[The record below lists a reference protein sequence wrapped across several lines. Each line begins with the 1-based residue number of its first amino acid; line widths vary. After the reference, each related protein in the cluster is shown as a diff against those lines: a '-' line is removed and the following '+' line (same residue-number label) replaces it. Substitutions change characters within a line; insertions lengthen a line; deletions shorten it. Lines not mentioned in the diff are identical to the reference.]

1 MNCVNH
7 PEAAVTAFC
16 QNCGKGL
23 CAQCSREVQGN
34 VFCEPCLAARVA
46 GGAAA
51 GPGPAGPGPVGP
63 GGAGPYVPPPVSAPN
78 PGTATIL
85 GFIPG
90 VGAMYNGQY
99 IKAIVHVL
107 VFVVLI
113 SITEH
118 YGIFGIFVG
127 AWVLYQVF
135 DAHQTAKARRDGL
148 PLPDPFGLNEL
159 GNAFGGHT
167 PPRYTP
173 PVAPPPPG
181 AGTAGVGGVPPGA
194 PGAMPG
200 NPAQPYADWAEQV
213 RQQAHEFGRQ
223 SAEWGEQLRQRIVS
237 ETQRPFTPGV
247 GGPGTWGAP
256 PPPPGFVPP
265 QGFGPPPGFVGTPG
279 AVPPGVVP
287 PGAVPPG
294 AGYVPPQP
302 PPGWAPPV
310 PPDMELERAR
320 REPIGAIV
328 LILLGML
335 FLFNTLGFFN
345 FGWVHHGW
353 PLIIVGIAVWLL
365 LRNTYFGG
373 VPRVGPPPPPPPV
386 GGMGNPAAH
395 GSGTTGTAASS
406 AAQEPPA
413 GGAQ

>member
-46 GGAAA
+46 GGMPPS
-51 GPGPAGPGPVGP
+51 GPGAPGLGGPPFGPPTGV
-63 GGAGPYVPPPVSAPN
+63 PN

-159 GNAFGGHT
+159 GNAFGGHQ
-167 PPRYTP
+167 PRPYTP
-173 PVAPPPPG
+173 PVTPPPPG
-181 AGTAGVGGVPPGA
+181 TTPPPGFGPGTPPGTA
-194 PGAMPG
+194 PG
-200 NPAQPYADWAEQV
+200 NPGQPYADWAEQV

-223 SAEWGEQLRQRIVS
+223 SAEWGEQMRQRIVT
-237 ETQRPFTPGV
+237 ETQAAAQRPYNPNPGM
-247 GGPGTWGAP
+247 GGPGSWGTP
-256 PPPPGFVPP
+256 PPPPGFM
-265 QGFGPPPGFVGTPG
+265 
-279 AVPPGVVP
+279 P
-287 PGAVPPG
+287 PGAPPGYAPPG
-294 AGYVPPQP
+294 AGYVPPEYAS
-302 PPGWAPPV
+302 G
-310 PPDMELERAR
+310 
-320 REPIGAIV
+320 
-328 LILLGML
+328 LG
-335 FLFNTLGFFN
+335 
-345 FGWVHHGW
+345 
-353 PLIIVGIAVWLL
+353 
-365 LRNTYFGG
+365 
-373 VPRVGPPPPPPPV
+373 
-386 GGMGNPAAH
+386 
-395 GSGTTGTAASS
+395 AASAANGAGTRTPRAYRSHRAHS
-406 AAQEPPA
+406 ARHALPVQHA
-413 GGAQ
+413 GLL

>member
-23 CAQCSREVQGN
+23 CTQCSREVQGN
-34 VFCEPCLAARVA
+34 VFCEPCLAARVT
-46 GGAAA
+46 GAAA
-51 GPGPAGPGPVGP
+51 PGAPSAYQPGY
-63 GGAGPYVPPPVSAPN
+63 APPPVGAPN

-118 YGIFGIFVG
+118 YGMFGIFVG

-167 PPRYTP
+167 PRPYTP
-173 PVAPPPPG
+173 PPVPPAGTPPG
-181 AGTAGVGGVPPGA
+181 AA
-194 PGAMPG
+194 PGAAPG
-200 NPAQPYADWAEQV
+200 NPPQYADWAEQV
-213 RQQAHEFGRQ
+213 RQQAHQFGQQ
-223 SAEWGEQLRQRIVS
+223 SAEWGEQLRQRIVA
-237 ETQRPFTPGV
+237 ETTQAARPFNP
-247 GGPGTWGAP
+247 GGPGTWGTPPPPAAGFAP
-256 PPPPGFVPP
+256 GTVPPPPGW
-265 QGFGPPPGFVGTPG
+265 T
-279 AVPPGVVP
+279 APPGVAP
-287 PGAVPPG
+287 PMPP
-294 AGYVPPQP
+294 YPPIPPQ
-302 PPGWAPPV
+302 
-310 PPDMELERAR
+310 MELDRAR

-345 FGWVHHGW
+345 FGWVSHGW

-365 LRNTYFGG
+365 ARNSGRFRYGAPGG
-373 VPRVGPPPPPPPV
+373 PPPPV
-386 GGMGNPAAH
+386 GPSPQQANAPQPV
-395 GSGTTGTAASS
+395 GTS
-406 AAQEPPA
+406 QEPPA
-413 GGAQ
+413 GGGQ

>member
-34 VFCEPCLAARVA
+34 VFCEPCLAARVM
-46 GGAAA
+46 GAVPP
-51 GPGPAGPGPVGP
+51 GPGIPGPGMP
-63 GGAGPYVPPPVSAPN
+63 GPYVPPPAGVPN

-159 GNAFGGHT
+159 GNAFGGH
-167 PPRYTP
+167 PPRPYTP
-173 PVAPPPPG
+173 PVPPPP
-181 AGTAGVGGVPPGA
+181 AGSNPPGPPPGTMPGVM

-200 NPAQPYADWAEQV
+200 NPGQPYSDWAEQV

-237 ETQRPFTPGV
+237 ETQASAARPWNPN
-247 GGPGTWGAP
+247 P
-256 PPPPGFVPP
+256 
-265 QGFGPPPGFVGTPG
+265 GFGPGNTSAPAPGF
-279 AVPPGVVP
+279 VP
-287 PGAVPPG
+287 PGAVPPPG
-294 AGYVPPQP
+294 TGYIPPNM
-302 PPGWAPPV
+302 PPGWAPP
-310 PPDMELERAR
+310 PPEMELERAR

-335 FLFNTLGFFN
+335 FLFNTLGFLN
-345 FGWVHHGW
+345 FGWVHQGW

-365 LRNTYFGG
+365 LRNSGRLGFYG
-373 VPRVGPPPPPPPV
+373 PRPTPPPPMAGMPGNPPPPPP
-386 GGMGNPAAH
+386 A
-395 GSGTTGTAASS
+395 TTTS
-406 AAQEPPA
+406 EPPP

>member
-7 PEAAVTAFC
+7 PEAGVTAFC

-34 VFCEPCLAARVA
+34 VFCEPCLAARVT
-46 GGAAA
+46 GVP
-51 GPGPAGPGPVGP
+51 GPGAYPPGSYPAGS
-63 GGAGPYVPPPVSAPN
+63 YPPPPMGAPN

-113 SITEH
+113 SICEH
-118 YGIFGIFVG
+118 YGVFGIFVA

-159 GNAFGGHT
+159 GNAFGGHSA
-167 PPRYTP
+167 PRPYVP
-173 PVAPPPPG
+173 PVQPPPG
-181 AGTAGVGGVPPGA
+181 TPTGAGPVPGPA
-194 PGAMPG
+194 PG
-200 NPAQPYADWAEQV
+200 QSTADWAEQV

-223 SAEWGEQLRQRIVS
+223 SAEWGEQLRQRIVA
-237 ETQRPFTPGV
+237 EATPGARPFNP
-247 GGPGTWGAP
+247 GGPGTWGTPPPPPGFPPPPPLGTGYRP

-265 QGFGPPPGFVGTPG
+265 PPPAWVPPPPGM
-279 AVPPGVVP
+279 VPP
-287 PGAVPPG
+287 
-294 AGYVPPQP
+294 
-302 PPGWAPPV
+302 
-310 PPDMELERAR
+310 ELERAR

-345 FGWVHHGW
+345 FGWVSHGW
-353 PLIIVGIAVWLL
+353 PLIIVGIAIWLL
-365 LRNTYFGG
+365 MRNTGGRFGFAA
-373 VPRVGPPPPPPPV
+373 RVGPPPPPNPQYTS
-386 GGMGNPAAH
+386 GNP
-395 GSGTTGTAASS
+395 GP
-406 AAQEPPA
+406 QA
-413 GGAQ
+413 GGSTQGPASPQDPSTGGGR

>member
-23 CAQCSREVQGN
+23 CAQCTRDVQGN
-34 VFCEPCLAARVA
+34 IFCEPCLAARVTGAVPPGA
-46 GGAAA
+46 GAPAPGM
-51 GPGPAGPGPVGP
+51 PGPYGPPSAGI
-63 GGAGPYVPPPVSAPN
+63 PN

-159 GNAFGGHT
+159 GNAFGGHASR
-167 PPRYTP
+167 PYTP
-173 PVAPPPPG
+173 PVPPPPAGVTPPPPG
-181 AGTAGVGGVPPGA
+181 FA
-194 PGAMPG
+194 PGAAPG
-200 NPAQPYADWAEQV
+200 TPAQPYSDWAEQV

-223 SAEWGEQLRQRIVS
+223 SADWGEQLRQRIVS
-237 ETQRPFTPGV
+237 ETQASARPYNPTGGV
-247 GGPGTWGAP
+247 GGPGSWGAP
-256 PPPPGFVPP
+256 PPPPGFAS
-265 QGFGPPPGFVGTPG
+265 G
-279 AVPPGVVP
+279 AVPPGP
-287 PGAVPPG
+287 
-294 AGYVPPQP
+294 GYVPPNM
-302 PPGWAPPV
+302 PPGWAPP
-310 PPDMELERAR
+310 PEMELERAR

-365 LRNTYFGG
+365 MRNSGRLGFYGSRPAPPPPMAG
-373 VPRVGPPPPPPPV
+373 APGNPPPPPT
-386 GGMGNPAAH
+386 A
-395 GSGTTGTAASS
+395 GTTS
-406 AAQEPPA
+406 EPPA
-413 GGAQ
+413 GGAR

>member
-34 VFCEPCLAARVA
+34 VFCEPCLAARVTGTVPPGA
-46 GGAAA
+46 GMP
-51 GPGPAGPGPVGP
+51 GPGMPGPGMPGP
-63 GGAGPYVPPPVSAPN
+63 YGLPGAGVPN

-159 GNAFGGHT
+159 GNAFGGH
-167 PPRYTP
+167 PQRPYTP
-173 PVAPPPPG
+173 PVTPPPPG
-181 AGTAGVGGVPPGA
+181 GTVPPPGFA
-194 PGAMPG
+194 PGTVPGAGPG
-200 NPAQPYADWAEQV
+200 NPGQPYADWAEQV

-223 SAEWGEQLRQRIVS
+223 SADWGEQLRHRIVA
-237 ETQRPFTPGV
+237 ETQAGARPYSPTGGI
-247 GGPGTWGAP
+247 GGPGSWGAP
-256 PPPPGFVPP
+256 PPPPGFVA
-265 QGFGPPPGFVGTPG
+265 PG
-279 AVPPGVVP
+279 
-287 PGAVPPG
+287 VPPG
-294 AGYVPPQP
+294 AGYVPPGVP
-302 PPGWAPPV
+302 PNMPPGWV
-310 PPDMELERAR
+310 PPPPEMELERAR

-365 LRNTYFGG
+365 ARNSGRFSFYGRPAAQPP
-373 VPRVGPPPPPPPV
+373 VPGAPGSVPPPPP
-386 GGMGNPAAH
+386 
-395 GSGTTGTAASS
+395 AASTTP
-406 AAQEPPA
+406 EPPA
-413 GGAQ
+413 GGGQ

>member
-7 PEAAVTAFC
+7 PEAAVSAFC
-16 QNCGKGL
+16 QNCGNGL
-23 CAQCSREVQGN
+23 CTQCSREVQGN
-34 VFCEPCLAARVA
+34 VFCEPCLVARMTGQAVPGA
-46 GGAAA
+46 GIP
-51 GPGPAGPGPVGP
+51 GPGI
-63 GGAGPYVPPPVSAPN
+63 GGSYVPPPAGVPN

-118 YGIFGIFVG
+118 YGIFGIFVA

-159 GNAFGGHT
+159 GNAFGGHAQR
-167 PPRYTP
+167 PYVP

-181 AGTAGVGGVPPGA
+181 AAPPGF
-194 PGAMPG
+194 PGATPG
-200 NPAQPYADWAEQV
+200 ATSGGPTQPYADWAEQV
-213 RQQAHEFGRQ
+213 RQQAHDFGRQ

-237 ETQRPFTPGV
+237 ETQASARPFNPTG
-247 GGPGTWGAP
+247 GAAGPGRWAA

-265 QGFGPPPGFVGTPG
+265 
-279 AVPPGVVP
+279 GVVP
-287 PGAVPPG
+287 PNV
-294 AGYVPPQP
+294 GYVPPNVPPTMGSGWVP
-302 PPGWAPPV
+302 PPPE
-310 PPDMELERAR
+310 MELERAR

-365 LRNTYFGG
+365 FRNSGRLGFYGRPVPPPPVG
-373 VPRVGPPPPPPPV
+373 VPGTPPPPPP
-386 GGMGNPAAH
+386 AAN
-395 GSGTTGTAASS
+395 S
-406 AAQEPPA
+406 AEPPT
-413 GGAQ
+413 GGRQ

>member
-7 PEAAVTAFC
+7 PEAAVTAYC
-16 QNCGKGL
+16 QHCGKGL
-23 CAQCSREVQGN
+23 CAQCTREVQGN
-34 VFCEPCLAARVA
+34 VFCEPCLAARVS
-46 GGAAA
+46 G
-51 GPGPAGPGPVGP
+51 GPASGPTAYPAAPMGT
-63 GGAGPYVPPPVSAPN
+63 PN

-107 VFVVLI
+107 VFVVLV
-113 SITEH
+113 SLSEH
-118 YGIFGIFVG
+118 FGLFGIFVG

-167 PPRYTP
+167 PRPYTP
-173 PVAPPPPG
+173 PPTPPPA
-181 AGTAGVGGVPPGA
+181 AGTPPPAGFPPATPPGVPPAGA
-194 PGAMPG
+194 QG
-200 NPAQPYADWAEQV
+200 QPYADWAEQV

-237 ETQRPFTPGV
+237 ETQQGARM
-247 GGPGTWGAP
+247 GGPGTWGTP
-256 PPPPGFVPP
+256 PPPPGFVSP
-265 QGFGPPPGFVGTPG
+265 QPGAGFTPAPPGFT
-279 AVPPGVVP
+279 AAPPGFTP
-287 PGAVPPG
+287 PP
-294 AGYVPPQP
+294 P
-302 PPGWAPPV
+302 PPGWGAVPGAMPPV
-310 PPDMELERAR
+310 PPPMELERAR

-345 FGWVHHGW
+345 FGWVSHGW

-365 LRNTYFGG
+365 ARNTGG
-373 VPRVGPPPPPPPV
+373 RFRMGPQP
-386 GGMGNPAAH
+386 PAA
-395 GSGTTGTAASS
+395 GPGPNPPQTGPNPN
-406 AAQEPPA
+406 EPPA
-413 GGAQ
+413 GGAR

>member
-7 PEAAVTAFC
+7 PEAGVTAFC

-23 CAQCSREVQGN
+23 CAQCVRDVQGN

-46 GGAAA
+46 GVPAGA
-51 GPGPAGPGPVGP
+51 GPAGG
-63 GGAGPYVPPPVSAPN
+63 YPPPPMGTPN

-118 YGIFGIFVG
+118 YGMFGIFVG

-135 DAHQTAKARRDGL
+135 DAHQTAKARRDGQ

-167 PPRYTP
+167 PRPYTP

-181 AGTAGVGGVPPGA
+181 GTTPPPGFGPGTPPVPP
-194 PGAMPG
+194 PGVQG
-200 NPAQPYADWAEQV
+200 QPYADWAEQV
-213 RQQAHEFGRQ
+213 RQQAHQFGQQ
-223 SAEWGEQLRQRIVS
+223 SAEWGEQLRQRIVA
-237 ETQRPFTPGV
+237 EAHQATR
-247 GGPGTWGAP
+247 PGTWGTT
-256 PPPPGFVPP
+256 PPPPGFVP
-265 QGFGPPPGFVGTPG
+265 G
-279 AVPPGVVP
+279 AVPPPAGFTPPPPP
-287 PGAVPPG
+287 PGW
-294 AGYVPPQP
+294 VPPQP
-302 PPGWAPPV
+302 E
-310 PPDMELERAR
+310 MELERAR

-345 FGWVHHGW
+345 FGWVSHGW

-365 LRNTYFGG
+365 MRNTGG
-373 VPRVGPPPPPPPV
+373 RWVPRVGPPPPAPPQP
-386 GGMGNPAAH
+386 GNPPQ
-395 GSGTTGTAASS
+395 SGNNPNDP
-406 AAQEPPA
+406 QA
-413 GGAQ
+413 GGGR

>member
-7 PEAAVTAFC
+7 PDAAVTAFC

-23 CAQCSREVQGN
+23 CAQCTREVQGN
-34 VFCEPCLAARVA
+34 VFCEPCLAARVTGQA
-46 GGAAA
+46 PPGLGMP
-51 GPGPAGPGPVGP
+51 GPGMPGPYGPPPAGV
-63 GGAGPYVPPPVSAPN
+63 PN

-107 VFVVLI
+107 VFVVLV

-159 GNAFGGHT
+159 GNAFGGHAQR
-167 PPRYTP
+167 PYTP
-173 PVAPPPPG
+173 PVTPPPPG
-181 AGTAGVGGVPPGA
+181 GTPPPPGFGPGTGPGVGAV
-194 PGAMPG
+194 PG
-200 NPAQPYADWAEQV
+200 NPGQPYADWAEQV
-213 RQQAHEFGRQ
+213 RLHAHEFGRQ
-223 SAEWGEQLRQRIVS
+223 SAEWGEQLRQRIVA
-237 ETQRPFTPGV
+237 ETQAAAARPYNPSGGV
-247 GGPGTWGAP
+247 GGPGSWGAP
-256 PPPPGFVPP
+256 PPGY
-265 QGFGPPPGFVGTPG
+265 
-279 AVPPGVVP
+279 VP

-294 AGYVPPQP
+294 FAPQGAGYAPPGAP
-302 PPGWAPPV
+302 PNMPPNMPPGWVPPV
-310 PPDMELERAR
+310 PQMELERAR

-345 FGWVHHGW
+345 FGWVRHGW

-365 LRNTYFGG
+365 ARNSGRFGFYNRPVVQPP
-373 VPRVGPPPPPPPV
+373 VPGAPGNAPPPPP
-386 GGMGNPAAH
+386 AA
-395 GSGTTGTAASS
+395 TKP
-406 AAQEPPA
+406 EPPA
-413 GGAQ
+413 GGGQ